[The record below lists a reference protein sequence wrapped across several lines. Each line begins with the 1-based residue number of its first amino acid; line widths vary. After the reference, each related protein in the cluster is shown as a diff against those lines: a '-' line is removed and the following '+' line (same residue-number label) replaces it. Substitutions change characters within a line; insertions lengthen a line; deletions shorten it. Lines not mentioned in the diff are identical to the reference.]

1 MQILLL
7 SMPDSF
13 EHMPPHAIRMPNGAL
28 TSLAGNIDPQ
38 HRVAVADLILV
49 QRQVRETVTRLVHE
63 LDPEVVGLSIMTF
76 QRRTAARI
84 IELVRGLRPGV
95 KIVVGGY
102 DPSLAPEA
110 YQDMDVDYLVRSEGE
125 VTFRELVRSI
135 ESRSGVEGIRGLSY
149 RCQNG
154 ESWVHNPDRPP
165 HRLEDSE
172 IRPPNRDAR
181 VLKGYTLMG
190 RQIDVIETSRGCT
203 YDCSFCSIIE
213 MRGRNFHTYS
223 FDRVLADIRD
233 ARDHGARTIFLVD
246 DNITLNVRRFEALC
260 EAIIAAGLNKLDYFV
275 QAMTSAIANHGET
288 LAPLMRR
295 AGFRYVF
302 LGIENILESDLE
314 FLRASAK
321 NTERTNGYNTGNATL
336 KAIDYLHRNQM
347 YVVGGL
353 IVGSPGDT
361 RESIDANLEFA
372 RRYVDWPYIQ
382 HPTPYPRTPMT
393 KEFRDQGLIMSERL
407 EEYDGTTAVVR
418 TEHLPAEEVEFMR
431 WRAERWMKIHHIPA
445 VIKHDPG
452 FVLIQG
458 WKMFAHTFR
467 GSSVRSALGLES
479 EKKVFERYREIRRQ
493 EREYV

>member
-1 MQILLL
+1 MNVLLL

-13 EHMPPHAIRMPNGAL
+13 EHMPPVGIRMPNGAL
-28 TSLAGNIDPQ
+28 TSLAGNVDPQ

-49 QRQVRETVTRLVHE
+49 QRQVRETVTRLVRE
-63 LDPEVVGLSIMTF
+63 LRPEVVGLSIMTF

-84 IELVRGLRPGV
+84 IELVRVLRPAA

-102 DPSLAPEA
+102 DPSLVPEA
-110 YQDMDVDYLVRSEGE
+110 YHDMDIDYLVRSEGE
-125 VTFRELVRSI
+125 VTFRELLRAV
-135 ESRSGVEGIRGLSY
+135 EQGSGVERICGLSY
-149 RCQNG
+149 RNG
-154 ESWVHNPDRPP
+154 DNWVHNPGRSP
-165 HRLEDSE
+165 HRLEGSE

-181 VLKGYTLMG
+181 VLKGYTLLG
-190 RQIDVIETSRGCT
+190 RQVDVIETSRGCT

-213 MRGRNFHTYS
+213 MRGRNFHTFS
-223 FDRVLADIRD
+223 FERVLADIRD

-260 EAIIAAGLNKLDYFV
+260 ETIIAAGLDKLDYFV

-302 LGIENILESDLE
+302 LGIENILEDDLE
-314 FLRASAK
+314 FFRASAK
-321 NTERTNGYNTGNATL
+321 NTERTNGQNTGNAAL

-361 RESIDANLEFA
+361 RESIEANLEFA

-393 KEFRDQGLIMSERL
+393 KDFRDQGLIMNEQL

-431 WRAERWMKIHHIPA
+431 WKAERWMKVHHVPA
-445 VIKHDPG
+445 ALRHDPW
-452 FVLIQG
+452 FVLFQG
-458 WKMFAHTFR
+458 WKMLAHTFR
-467 GSSVRSALGLES
+467 GSSIRSALGLES
-479 EKKVFERYREIRRQ
+479 EQKVFERYRAIRRT
-493 EREYV
+493 ERDYV